1 MNTKPQFKQGI
12 IYLIQKR
19 EHARLQESLF
29 KIGRTDPWPKNRF
42 KLYEDNSAVLLIR
55 LVNDAIKAETELKQI
70 FNAHES
76 FERLQN
82 DPDDAKT
89 GTETYHGDP
98 IEMINIINEYC
109 NKAFRY
115 DDEMRNGLKLYG
127 DISATPKSSMKELN
141 DLIAQNMQKDS
152 DTTEEDHEEN
162 ETVEVD
168 PIEINPASVV
178 DLPADVYTDDQNT
191 KGLGSEVYIDHIRSH
206 MIANKYKTNQTGL
219 LMLLTR
225 TNYSDHGI
233 WHIDQIVFD
242 PALTKVKFDYNV
254 KTFDFKQ
261 DDSKRRDLIKFNGRS
276 LRLINRDVPTDVNRC
291 IMLLNTLPHRKKM
304 DSYTKRFEP
313 YSAELKHEYRL

>member
-1 MNTKPQFKQGI
+1 MSTKPQFKQGI

-29 KIGRTDPWPKNRF
+29 KIGRTDPWPKSRF

-70 FNAHES
+70 LNAHES
-76 FERLQN
+76 FERIQN

-127 DISATPKSSMKELN
+127 DISATPKSSRKELN
-141 DLIAQNMQKDS
+141 DLIMQNMQQVSDS
-152 DTTEEDHEEN
+152 IEEEE
-162 ETVEVD
+162 ETVEID
-168 PIEINPASVV
+168 PLEINPNHVV
-178 DLPADVYTDDQNT
+178 DLPADVYTDDQNS
-191 KGLGSEVYIDHIRSH
+191 KGLGSEVYIDNIRRH
-206 MIANKYKTNQTGL
+206 MSANKYKTNKTGI

-225 TNYSDHGI
+225 TNYSEHGI
-233 WHIDQIVFD
+233 WHVDQIVFD
-242 PALTKVKFDYNV
+242 PALTKAKFDYNA

-261 DDSKRRDLIKFNGRS
+261 DDSKRRDLIKFNGKS
-276 LRLINRDVPTDVNRC
+276 LRLINKDIPTNVNRC
-291 IMLLNTLPHRKKM
+291 IMLLNMLPYRKKLE
-304 DSYTKRFEP
+304 SYTKRFEP
-313 YSAELKHEYRL
+313 YSADLKREYRL